1 MAIHCGNATAVL
13 GPNAPLTGPS
23 VDAPL
28 TGPSVDAPLTGPSV
42 DVPLTGPSVDASYC
56 YWC

>member
-13 GPNAPLTGPS
+13 EPNAPLTGPSIDAPLTGPS

-28 TGPSVDAPLTGPSV
+28 TGPSVDA
-42 DVPLTGPSVDASYC
+42 SYC
-56 YWC
+56 YWCLCFVA